1 MQLYRQVLALP
12 GVRTLLVLIFFARIP
27 TTMAGMLLTLHVV
40 VSMGRGYGAAGMV
53 GAAVTVGAAVGS
65 TVMGRVVDRYGLR
78 RMLLITIAGET
89 AFWLVA
95 RFLSFPALLVCGF
108 VGGVLML
115 PAMSVGRQVVAA
127 LVPPDL
133 RRTAYSMDSVSTEL
147 SFMVG
152 PAAAVLVGT
161 QFSTETAMAAM
172 AGGIVLVG
180 TALYVVNPAVRSESE
195 KADPKQVPRRSWLT
209 PRMVS
214 VLIIGAGA
222 VFILGG
228 TEVAVVAHLQAAG
241 DLPWTGVVMAV
252 WAAGSAI
259 GGLVYGALRR
269 SIPQVVLMTFL
280 GALTIP
286 IGLGGDWWVLAL
298 ALLPAAALCAPTI
311 TASAEEVAR
320 LAPPAVRG
328 VATGL
333 QSSAFTLGQA
343 AGAPAVG
350 FVVDHAS
357 PAWGFVVAGVG
368 GLLVAGVSAVLAMRQ
383 KEMVPVS

>member
-1 MQLYRQVLALP
+1 
-12 GVRTLLVLIFFARIP
+12 
-27 TTMAGMLLTLHVV
+27 
-40 VSMGRGYGAAGMV
+40 
-53 GAAVTVGAAVGS
+53 
-65 TVMGRVVDRYGLR
+65 
-78 RMLLITIAGET
+78 
-89 AFWLVA
+89 
-95 RFLSFPALLVCGF
+95 
-108 VGGVLML
+108 
-115 PAMSVGRQVVAA
+115 
-127 LVPPDL
+127 
-133 RRTAYSMDSVSTEL
+133 
-147 SFMVG
+147 
-152 PAAAVLVGT
+152 
-161 QFSTETAMAAM
+161 
-172 AGGIVLVG
+172 
-180 TALYVVNPAVRSESE
+180 
-195 KADPKQVPRRSWLT
+195 
-209 PRMVS
+209 MVS